1 MINKLTIGFAL
12 SLVISISVMP
22 VFSAGIKSP
31 NTIQNLHYGEVLFN
45 YFQGDYFT
53 SITHLM
59 AFQQLNRVEKHKPDD
74 ELLLGGIQLAYGM
87 HNEAGNR
94 FAKILD
100 ENEDDAIK
108 NRAYYYLAKISYQ
121 RGYLKTAEEYIDKVK
136 GAVHEDIFS
145 DVKMLKSQI
154 YLDTGDPDKAITSLD
169 NWRAPKDYRSY
180 ALHNLGIAHIRSG
193 NLDEGVSQLKKA
205 SRQKVRDD
213 NLLNLRDKS
222 NLVAGLTLLN
232 NDPTQARDYLEHVSL
247 DGIYSDISLLT
258 MGWTYSEQG
267 EYEKAL
273 TPWLE
278 LKDRRLTTTPV
289 QEGLLAIA
297 YGYSQLGLNGRAVK
311 SYEDALKA
319 YQLEDANLSE
329 SIASIKQGKLV
340 DALINKEEDI
350 SSFGWFWSLKSI
362 PSIPESRYLSELM
375 ANHQFHE
382 SVKNF
387 RDVVFLQE
395 NLREWLDSID
405 VYETMLEARKDRY
418 NANTPLADKALR
430 QSQLDR
436 FKKRYQQYSDEL
448 KQAEESDDVMS
459 LASNEETLQLKRIK
473 RLQDK
478 VKILEES
485 DHEKAQ
491 ELAARVEMLNGILVW
506 NIQTDYASRLW
517 ALKSGLNDL
526 AEAIDELSASEAS
539 VKNVRQV
546 AHVGFDGFEYRI
558 DEIRQRIKKIL
569 PRLTVAYEKQTDLLE
584 KLAVREL
591 LERKNVMKTYRA
603 QARLALSQAYDRATV
618 QESKQENKEENEEE
632 VLE

>member
-1 MINKLTIGFAL
+1 MISNIKKMLLLTLIVNL
-12 SLVISISVMP
+12 SVGIAY
-22 VFSAGIKSP
+22 SAGIKGP

-59 AFQQLNRVEKHKPDD
+59 AFQQLNRVANHKPDD

-87 HNEAGNR
+87 HNEAGKR
-94 FAKILD
+94 FARILE

-121 RGYLKTAEEYIDKVK
+121 RGYLNVAENYINKVK

-154 YLDTGDPDKAITSLD
+154 YLDTGDAGKAISSLD

-180 ALHNLGIAHIRSG
+180 VLHNLGIAHIRNG
-193 NLDEGVSQLKKA
+193 NLEEGITQLKKA
-205 SRQKVRDD
+205 SRQKIRNDS
-213 NLLNLRDKS
+213 LLNLRDKS
-222 NLVAGLTLLN
+222 NLVAGLTLLD
-232 NDPTQARDYLEHVSL
+232 NDPKQARDYLENVSL
-247 DGIYSDISLLT
+247 NGIYSDISLLT

-278 LKDRRLTTTPV
+278 LKNRRLTTTPV

-311 SYEDALKA
+311 SYEDALTA

-329 SIASIKQGKLV
+329 SIESIKQGKLI
-340 DALINKEEDI
+340 DALISKADDS
-350 SSFGWFWSLKSI
+350 SSFGWFWNLKSI

-387 RDVVFLQE
+387 RDIIFLQQ
-395 NLREWLDSID
+395 NLRAWLENID
-405 VYETMLEARKDRY
+405 VYNTMLQARKERY
-418 NANTPLADKALR
+418 DANTPMADKAIK

-436 FKKRYQQYSDEL
+436 FKLRYQQYTDEL
-448 KQAEESDDVMS
+448 KIAEESGDPIL
-459 LASNEETLQLKRIK
+459 LANNDEGTQLNRIQ
-473 RLQDK
+473 RLQKKLQILKSNNYEGVDK
-478 VKILEES
+478 
-485 DHEKAQ
+485 
-491 ELAARVEMLNGILVW
+491 LAARVEMLSGILVW
-506 NIQTDYASRLW
+506 KIHTDYAARLW
-517 ALKSGLNDL
+517 SLKSELNKLSDAIEGL
-526 AEAIDELSASEAS
+526 SKTEAS

-546 AHVGFDGFEYRI
+546 THVGFDGFDYRI
-558 DEIRQRIKKIL
+558 AELKQRIENLL
-569 PRLTVAYEKQTDLLE
+569 PRLQIAHKKQGKLLE
-584 KLAVREL
+584 QLAVREL
-591 LERKNVMKTYRA
+591 EEQKNIMKTYRA

-618 QESKQENKEENEEE
+618 QVSSEEE
-632 VLE
+632 VVE